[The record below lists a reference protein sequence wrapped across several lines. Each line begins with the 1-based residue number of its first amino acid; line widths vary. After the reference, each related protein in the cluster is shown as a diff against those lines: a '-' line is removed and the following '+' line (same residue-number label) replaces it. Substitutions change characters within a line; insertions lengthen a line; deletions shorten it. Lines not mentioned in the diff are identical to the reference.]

1 MKRVLLAAAVAALS
15 FVVQAIDS
23 DAYVQRGL
31 VAQWD
36 GIQNTAAGHDANATE
51 WTDLTGNG
59 HTLGN
64 FASGVSWADD
74 GLVMPSAAYKL
85 AASFSGTPVGLSDY
99 KSYEIIFAKGDDTAA
114 ATFVFGFGKFKGLAL
129 YKSAS
134 NRGFKGDNSGPLFE
148 ADYDYSGELQH
159 LYMEYDDSDK
169 SSAAYYNG
177 EALTP
182 MTKTDSWKN
191 SDSGLG
197 YSGSTSYPLHGRI
210 CAIRLYGRRL
220 TDGERLANYRI
231 DQRRY
236 FGVTPEKDVELTGV
250 EVDARTPFSLRIFA
264 VVANLGDEPCTA
276 ELHYGTSAEA
286 LDGVIGLGSC
296 AGGFASTPST
306 TLTGLTPVTDYFV
319 QVVLKRG
326 EEVLATS
333 EIQRF
338 STTRAV
344 YVSSKGDDTTGDSWE
359 HAYTTFTGAIANAE
373 DDDTIILDDETF
385 PLATSKS
392 LTIAPRV
399 TITSRTS
406 KELSI
411 IDGENKGYITL
422 SASGACIHDVTLTRT
437 GEAYSGTCA
446 ISITDGGIV
455 SNCVFRQCGNGLAGS
470 GNCRY
475 MINSLVSGRIYGCVV
490 TNCSPPNSPAFNVA
504 GSTLVENCFIA
515 DNTHRGA
522 SVSSYPGIGIVATG
536 SAVIRNCT
544 IVNNTCKNVS
554 AAAPGIYV
562 KSADVTVENCIV
574 WGNTWGTDSKTTYD
588 WYSTGATTKWCN
600 NCTSGAE
607 NLQGPGNTSE
617 DPLLAED
624 SLHFLST
631 SPCRG
636 KANANAPKYDIF
648 GVERP
653 VPASIG
659 AAEYVE
665 GEELVCKISV
675 DKTVVYAPETI
686 TLTVT
691 LDGKSAGPL
700 VYAWDFDGDGKTD
713 SSAESPALS
722 ALGVYKPS
730 VVVTDAGGKA
740 AQDAYAGELF
750 VYHPDKIVYVDAA
763 STTAKAPYMTRETAA
778 TNVDEAVRV
787 APEGSKMLFKKGRY
801 VSTGITLGKK
811 VDLIGEGDREDAVID
826 FNNKERRLVVSV
838 ADVQI
843 ANLTLEKGTDM
854 YTAGTLLAIGAAA
867 TVSNCVFRN
876 SHVSN
881 GGNSRYAVYCSAQGV
896 KILNC
901 EFSDISLPGA
911 YGIGTSTGG
920 GVIVENCLFHGC
932 EHANKASDTPGG
944 ALNGYGC
951 YRNCTVVSNRTVR
964 ADYCSPVCDEKPLEI
979 VNCVF
984 AENTVLTGD
993 GTYAPSNDVT
1003 HVGAAK
1009 VRNCLVYPSDLDYSG
1024 YMSVKVEDPLFSS
1037 KKTYRLSAVSPCVN
1051 AGDTTVALS
1060 GALDLDGRRRVANRR
1075 IDLGCY
1081 ESQVGGT
1088 VIIVR

>member
-36 GIQNTAAGHDANATE
+36 GIQNTAAGHDAEAAE
-51 WTDLTGNG
+51 WVDLTGNG

-74 GLVMPSAAYKL
+74 GLVMPSSAYKL
-85 AASFSGTPVGLSDY
+85 AATFSGTPVGLSDY
-99 KSYEIIFAKGDDTAA
+99 KSYEIIFAKEDDTAT
-114 ATFVFGFGKFKGLAL
+114 ATFVFGFGQFKGLAL

-134 NRGFKGDNSGPLFE
+134 NRGFKGDNTASLFV
-148 ADYDYSGELQH
+148 ADYDYSGALQH

-177 EALTP
+177 EALT
-182 MTKTDSWKN
+182 MMNKTDTWKN
-191 SDSGLG
+191 STSGFG
-197 YSGSTSYPLHGRI
+197 YSEKTSYPLHGRI

-231 DQRRY
+231 DQQRY

-333 EIQRF
+333 EPEVF

-359 HAYTTFTGAIANAE
+359 HAYTTFETAIANAS
-373 DDDTIILDDETF
+373 DGDTIILDDETF
-385 PLATSKS
+385 PLAKS
-392 LTIAPRV
+392 LTITPRV

-406 KELSI
+406 KELSV
-411 IDGENKGYITL
+411 IDGQNKSYLTL

-437 GEAYSGTCA
+437 GEGYSGTCA
-446 ISITDGGIV
+446 ISITGGGIV
-455 SNCVFRQCGNGLAGS
+455 SNCVFRQCGNGLAG
-470 GNCRY
+470 NCRY
-475 MINSLVSGRIYGCVV
+475 MINSTTSGHIYGCVV
-490 TNCSPPNSPAFNVA
+490 TNCSPPNSPAFNVS
-504 GSTLVENCFIA
+504 GSTVVENCFIA
-515 DNTHRGA
+515 NNTHRGA
-522 SVSSYPGIGIVATG
+522 SVSGYPGLGIAAAG

-544 IVNNTCKNVS
+544 IVNNTCAS
-554 AAAPGIYV
+554 ASTGTPGIYV
-562 KSADVTVENCIV
+562 TSANVTVENCIV
-574 WGNTWGTDSKTTYD
+574 WGNTWGATGAKTTYD
-588 WYSTGATTKWCN
+588 WSSSGATTKWCN

-624 SLHFLST
+624 KLHFLST

-636 KANANAPKYDIF
+636 AANANAPKYDIF

-675 DKTVVYAPETI
+675 DKTLVYAPETI
-686 TLTVT
+686 TLTVA
-691 LDGKSAGPL
+691 LDGKRAEPVS
-700 VYAWDFDGDGKTD
+700 YAWDFDGDGKTD
-713 SSAESPALS
+713 STDASPVLS
-722 ALGVYKPS
+722 ALGDYKPS
-730 VVVTDAGGKA
+730 VVVTDANGKT
-740 AQDAYAGELF
+740 AQDAYADELF

-778 TNVDEAVRV
+778 TNVKEAVRV
-787 APEGSKMLFKKGRY
+787 APEGSKILFKKGHY

-811 VDLIGEGDREDAVID
+811 VDLIGEDGREDVVID
-826 FNNKERRLVVSV
+826 FDNKFMRLDVSV
-838 ADVQI
+838 AGVQI

-854 YTAGTLLAIGAAA
+854 YAAGTLLLFSKAG

-876 SHVSN
+876 SHVSTS
-881 GGNSRYAVYCSAQGV
+881 GNARYAVYSSAQGV

-944 ALNGYGC
+944 ALNGRGY
-951 YRNCTVVSNRTVR
+951 YRNCTVVSNRTVC

-984 AENTVLTGD
+984 AENTVRTGD

-1024 YMSVKVEDPLFSS
+1024 YTSVKVEDPLFSS